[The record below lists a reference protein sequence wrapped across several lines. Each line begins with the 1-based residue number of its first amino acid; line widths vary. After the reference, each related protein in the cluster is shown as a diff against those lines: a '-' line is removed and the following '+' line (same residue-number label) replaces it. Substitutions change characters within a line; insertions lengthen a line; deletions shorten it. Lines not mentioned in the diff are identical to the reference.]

1 MAASERG
8 LALLLERANAAF
20 DDDDGPASDEPLS
33 LLARAFDSA
42 LTDEIGDDLRTP
54 SSPEEAHRIF
64 CEAYGAK
71 VAEAR
76 EIWVPH
82 WARDCSAHLLRN
94 VARSQRANDDLSLVF
109 ILASARAP
117 A

>member
-1 MAASERG
+1 MAASERV

-20 DDDDGPASDEPLS
+20 DDDDGPASDETLS

-42 LTDEIGDDLRTP
+42 LTDEIGDDLETP
-54 SSPEEAHRIF
+54 GNAEDAHRIF

-94 VARSQRANDDLSLVF
+94 VARSQRAHDDLSITFVRA
-109 ILASARAP
+109 LARVSV
-117 A
+117 